1 VTPPSDLSRRLWR
14 ARTRHHHIDAVL
26 REAGAAWQLSF
37 QYDDRPMV
45 TGPFAARE
53 AAEAEA
59 TRRLR
64 DLQRAGWNVH
74 W

>member
-1 VTPPSDLSRRLWR
+1 VPRRPSCAIRLWR
-14 ARTRHHHIDAVL
+14 ARRRHHHIDATL
-26 REAGAAWQLSF
+26 RPGAARWTLSF
-37 QYDDRPMV
+37 QYDGIDLIAWR
-45 TGPFAARE
+45 FDDRE

-59 TRRLR
+59 GRRLL